1 MKIILIIYLAS
12 VIINLFMNSIYN
24 DISVRDIFFPIRNTF
39 IGIKY
44 VLITLMS
51 LILGF
56 IAMPIIFIMAY
67 LYNLIFKNNT

>member
-1 MKIILIIYLAS
+1 MKIILLIYLAS
-12 VIINLFMNSIYN
+12 VIINLFMNSIYS
-24 DISVRDIFFPIRNTF
+24 DISVRDIFYPIRNTF

-51 LILGF
+51 LFLGL
-56 IAMPIIFIMAY
+56 IAMPTIFVMVC